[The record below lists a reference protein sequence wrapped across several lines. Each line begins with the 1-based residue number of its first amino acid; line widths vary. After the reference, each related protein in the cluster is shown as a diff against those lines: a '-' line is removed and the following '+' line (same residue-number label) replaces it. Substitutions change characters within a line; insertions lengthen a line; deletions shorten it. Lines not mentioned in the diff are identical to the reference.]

1 MSQVLL
7 IESDRLIAAN
17 VLKMLKKAGHEVNWQ
32 VDPQAALDSADEQ
45 LPGVIIVDLI
55 LAGRG
60 GIEFL
65 YEFRSYPD
73 WQEVPIVVF
82 SSLSAEELKEAL
94 RGFEHLNVNAYHYK
108 PSTTLSELTATVRR
122 ILQPA
127 AV

>member
-1 MSQVLL
+1 M
-7 IESDRLIAAN
+7 IAGN
-17 VLKMLKKAGHEVNWQ
+17 VLKVLRKAGYEVDWQ
-32 VDPQAALDSADEQ
+32 VDPQEALDIADKSPPS
-45 LPGVIIVDLI
+45 LIIVDLV

-73 WQEVPIVVF
+73 WQRIPIVVF

-94 RGFEHLNVNAYHYK
+94 AGFEHLNVNAYHYK
-108 PSTTLSELTATVRR
+108 PTTSLAELTRTVSR

-127 AV
+127 AA

>member
-7 IESDRLIAAN
+7 IESDRLIAN
-17 VLKMLKKAGHEVNWQ
+17 NLIEVLQKAGFEVNWQ
-32 VDPQAALDSADEQ
+32 VDPQAALDIADSGP
-45 LPGVIIVDLI
+45 PGVIVIDLV

-73 WQEVPIVVF
+73 WRDIPVVVF
-82 SSLSAEELKEAL
+82 SSLSVEELKEVIW
-94 RGFEHLNVNAYHYK
+94 GFEHLNVIEYHYK
-108 PSTTLSELTATVRR
+108 PNTTLADLARTISR

-127 AV
+127 SA